1 MEPPV
6 TSPRPPEPAEDA
18 TAASA
23 TVVDLTAGQ
32 AQITPVV
39 VDGEDRYEIELP
51 DAPLA
56 EDDVESLAVALHA
69 AQAGSAV
76 LVDVEDY
83 IEAVEPPEADPDYE
97 V

>member
-6 TSPRPPEPAEDA
+6 TSPRPPEPEEDA
-18 TAASA
+18 TPLPA
-23 TVVDLTAGQ
+23 TVVDLAAGQ

-51 DAPLA
+51 DAPLR

-83 IEAVEPPEADPDYE
+83 IEAVGPPGPDPE
-97 V
+97 Q